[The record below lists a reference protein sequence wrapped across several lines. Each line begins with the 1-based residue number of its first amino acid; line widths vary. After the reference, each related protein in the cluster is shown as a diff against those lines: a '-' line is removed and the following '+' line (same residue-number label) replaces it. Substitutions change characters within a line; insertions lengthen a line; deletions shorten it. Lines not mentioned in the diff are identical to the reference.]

1 MQGRLLVALVATAAL
16 ISVRDDA
23 ADRRV
28 GLWMSQ
34 GYGLFFRIEPM
45 QLLASEVTAV
55 SCLPAWTAARSDDR
69 DGAWIFRG
77 GFASGD
83 EIIRLAPNEERD
95 RLVLR
100 RSDDL
105 AAMQLQ
111 RVRAAPGACA
121 TPQADSPRANF
132 DVFWNTFAEHYP
144 FFNLHGMDWNAV
156 RRRFQPRVSEH
167 TTDAELF
174 EIFRQM
180 LTPLADSHVVLD
192 MFPPGTSRGKD
203 WLKTPLQ
210 EVWLHKADLDPLDD
224 DDLDRANEIIES
236 RYMEGRVERYCG
248 DRIRFGRLRGG
259 RVGYLGVLS
268 FHQYTPDDDLPAGLV
283 CLRAAADTIFRRTG
297 DLTGL
302 VIDVRSNGG
311 GEDAFVLEL
320 ASRLTS
326 RPYLA
331 FNKQARLVAPGP
343 VRFTPPEGLVV
354 EPSSAPSYV
363 GEAVILTGRHSA
375 SAAETFL
382 MALMGRRPRIRRIGA
397 ATQGVFSDVL
407 DRRLPNGWRLVLPNE
422 VYATEDGRTFDVVG
436 VPPDVVAPDFSTRAI
451 AEGRDASLE
460 EALAIL
466 GKRD

>member
-1 MQGRLLVALVATAAL
+1 MALLASAAL
-16 ISVRDDA
+16 ISGRDN

-28 GLWMSQ
+28 GLWMSE
-34 GYGLFFRIEPM
+34 GYGLFFRIEPHQM
-45 QLLASEVTAV
+45 QAAEVTAI
-55 SCLPAWTAARSDDR
+55 SCLPAWTAARTEDR
-69 DGAWIFRG
+69 DGAWVFRG

-83 EIIRLAPNEERD
+83 EIIRLTANEDRD

-105 AAMQLQ
+105 AAMRLQ
-111 RVRAAPGACA
+111 RVPAAPEVCS
-121 TPQADSPRANF
+121 TPAANSPRVNF
-132 DVFWNTFAEHYP
+132 DVFWTTFAEHYP
-144 FFNLHGMDWNAV
+144 FFKLHGMDWYAA
-156 RRRFQPRVSEH
+156 RRRFQPLVSEH
-167 TTDAELF
+167 TTDSELF

-180 LTPLADSHVVLD
+180 LAPLRDSHVVLD

-210 EVWLHKADLDPLDD
+210 EVWLHKADPDPLDD
-224 DDLDRANEIIES
+224 DALDRANAIIES
-236 RYMEGRVERYCG
+236 RYVEGRVERYCDG
-248 DRIRFGRLRGG
+248 RVRFGRLRGG

-268 FHQYTPDDDLPAGLV
+268 FHQYTPDDDLPAGLA
-283 CLRAAADTIFRRTG
+283 CLRAAADTIFRKTAG
-297 DLTGL
+297 LTGL

-311 GEDAFVLEL
+311 GEDALVLEL
-320 ASRLTS
+320 ASRMTS

-331 FNKQARLVAPGP
+331 FNKQARLVAPGA
-343 VRFTPPEGLVV
+343 VRFTPPQGIVV
-354 EPSSAPSYV
+354 EPSSAPSYL
-363 GEAVILTGRHSA
+363 GEAVVLTGRHSA

-382 MALMGRRPRIRRIGA
+382 MALMGRRPGIRRIGA

-460 EALAIL
+460 KALAIL
-466 GKRD
+466 SGHD